1 MDSTLKSCKLVKVIQ
16 VVTKEGTGTK
26 ENPIRES
33 IAYFT
38 TDGARIGT
46 LVKRKEEKYLDG
58 SSIQALEST
67 EVE

>member
-1 MDSTLKSCKLVKVIQ
+1 MESTLKSCKLIKVIR
-16 VVTKEGTGTK
+16 VVTKEGDGTK

-33 IAYFT
+33 IVYFT
-38 TDGARIGT
+38 TDGVRIGT
-46 LVKRKEEKYLDG
+46 LVKHKEEKYLNC